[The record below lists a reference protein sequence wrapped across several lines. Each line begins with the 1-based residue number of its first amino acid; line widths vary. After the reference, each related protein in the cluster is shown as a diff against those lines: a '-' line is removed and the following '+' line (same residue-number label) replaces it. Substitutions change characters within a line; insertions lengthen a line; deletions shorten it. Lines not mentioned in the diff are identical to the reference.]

1 MIRRILYNA
10 VGHPLVLN
18 SSRHWWRLVRSSG
31 GIDRR
36 YRSRAWQITML
47 SPLTAPFRLAEQAY
61 YWRNVRAVEMPHD
74 PIFVIGHWRT
84 GTTYLHNLLAQDPAL
99 GVVPTFQTLA
109 PDSFLIGNATLK
121 PLIAFI
127 MPRKRHTDNVPL
139 AADSPQEEEFALCNL
154 CPYSLYAGW
163 YFPRRMPELF
173 RKYVLFRDVPAKEVD
188 DWKRVYIKLLK
199 KACYNAQG
207 RRLVLKNPANTG
219 RVPIL
224 LEMFPNAKFVHI
236 YRDPYVV
243 YKSTQLLHKSTLDMI
258 ALQDIGDAE
267 IRDNVLMF
275 FKEMVG
281 GYFTDKDR
289 IPPGNLVDVR
299 YEDLEQQPLQEM
311 ERIYKTLGL
320 PGFAETRSR
329 AAAYLEKLG
338 TYKKN
343 KFTLSR
349 QDIDRVNTHWRF
361 ALDAWGYDEPA
372 EADQEACA
380 QDACAQRA
388 CAG

>member
-1 MIRRILYNA
+1 L
-10 VGHPLVLN
+10 
-18 SSRHWWRLVRSSG
+18 RSSSG
-31 GIDRR
+31 VDRR
-36 YRSRAWQITML
+36 YRSRACQITLL
-47 SPLTAPFRLAEQAY
+47 SPLTAPLRLAERAY
-61 YWRNVRAVEMPHD
+61 YGRKVRAVEMPQD

-109 PDSFLIGNATLK
+109 PNSFLIGNKTLK

-163 YFPRRMPELF
+163 YFPRQMRELF
-173 RKYVLFRDVPAKEVD
+173 RKYVLFRDVPPEVLGE
-188 DWKRVYIKLLK
+188 WKRVYTELLK
-199 KACYNAQG
+199 KACYNAGG

-219 RVPIL
+219 RVPVL
-224 LEMFPNAKFVHI
+224 LDMFPNAKFVHI
-236 YRDPYVV
+236 YRDPFVV
-243 YKSTQLLHKSTLDMI
+243 YKSTQLLHKATLDMI
-258 ALQDIGDAE
+258 ALQDIDEAE

-281 GYFTDKDR
+281 GYFEDKER
-289 IPPGNLVDVR
+289 IPAGNLVDVR
-299 YEDLEQQPLQEM
+299 YEDLEKRPIDEL

-320 PGFAETRSR
+320 PGFAETRGR
-329 AAAYLEKLG
+329 AENYLEKLG

-343 KFTLSR
+343 KFALSR
-349 QDIDRVNTHWRF
+349 QDIDRVKNHWQF
-361 ALDAWGYDEPA
+361 ALDAWGYGEPA
-372 EADQEACA
+372 EAVP
-380 QDACAQRA
+380 
-388 CAG
+388 